1 MKRIPKYSAFCVDYN
16 GRCYRVGQSNNQFE
30 AIKMAIR
37 AHRESK
43 GEYPCFVEDG
53 EKVVYNINAAAS
65 SI

>member
-30 AIKMAIR
+30 AIKMAIH

-53 EKVVYNINAAAS
+53 EKVVYNIKAVTA
-65 SI
+65 